1 MKYEA
6 KVDDKNGQPLV
17 SRFLYEKFPN
27 WWNFAVA
34 KPTKTDNF
42 SSKIPMAAF
51 ENGRFISTKL
61 LDIFVNRFK
70 KRQTS
75 YSSSFSQKIRK
86 L

>member
-1 MKYEA
+1 
-6 KVDDKNGQPLV
+6 
-17 SRFLYEKFPN
+17 
-27 WWNFAVA
+27 
-34 KPTKTDNF
+34 
-42 SSKIPMAAF
+42 MADLL
-51 ENGRFISTKL
+51 TKL

>member
-1 MKYEA
+1 MSNH
-6 KVDDKNGQPLV
+6 KVFN
-17 SRFLYEKFPN
+17 EKFLN
-27 WWNFAVA
+27 WRNFAVA
-34 KPTKTDNF
+34 KPTKIDDF
-42 SSKIPMAAF
+42 SNKITMAALK
-51 ENGRFISTKL
+51 NGRFISTKL